1 VTTSSTGVDRAFTLA
16 ESRLARL
23 SAEVNG
29 ILVGSAP
36 LGALLQRTAEVLVR
50 HLGAA
55 FARVWTLDESERV
68 LELRASAG
76 LYTHLDGPHARVPLG
91 THKIGRIAEERAPH
105 LTNEVQSAPWVDD
118 PEWAKREGMVA
129 FAGCPM
135 IVEARL
141 VGVLALFAR
150 DELAP
155 EVLHY
160 LESVALAA
168 AQCVERKRAQAMLQ
182 ERLDQLARSNEE
194 LERFAYVA
202 SHDLQEPLR
211 MVVSYMQ
218 LLKERYHGQLDE
230 RADRYIDYA
239 VDGGKRM
246 QQLINDLLTYSRAG
260 RGERPFEPVDCNR
273 LADDVLRSL
282 RVAIGEAGA
291 RVTRGELPTVLGDA
305 SQLGQLLQNLFGNAI
320 KYRAPDREPA
330 IALEAELVD
339 DAWRFALRDNGIGI
353 EPRFLERVFIIFQRL
368 HRKEEYAGTGVGLAI
383 CRRVVERHGGRIWV
397 ESAPGRGSTFYFT
410 LPTAPKETR

>member
-1 VTTSSTGVDRAFTLA
+1 VTTSSTPVDRAFTLA

-23 SAEVNG
+23 SAEVSG
-29 ILVGSAP
+29 ILAGSEP
-36 LGALLQRTAEVLVR
+36 LGELLQRAAAALVR
-50 HLGAA
+50 HLDAA
-55 FARVWTLDESERV
+55 LVRVWTLDESERV
-68 LELRASAG
+68 LELQASAG
-76 LYTHLDGPHARVPLG
+76 RYSHLDGSHGRVPVG
-91 THKIGRIAEERAPH
+91 ARKIGRIAEERAPH
-105 LTNEVQSAPWVDD
+105 LTNDVPGDPWIED
-118 PEWAKREGMVA
+118 PAWARREGMVA
-129 FAGCPM
+129 FAGYPM
-135 IVEARL
+135 IVEERL
-141 VGVLALFAR
+141 VGVLALFAGH
-150 DELAP
+150 ELAP
-155 EVLHY
+155 EVLQY
-160 LESVALAA
+160 LESAALAA
-168 AQCVERKRAQAMLQ
+168 AQCVERKRAQATLQ

-260 RGERPFEPVDCNR
+260 RGERPFEPVDLNR
-273 LADDVLRSL
+273 LADDVLRGL
-282 RVAIGEAGA
+282 RVAIDEAGA
-291 RVTRGELPTVLGDA
+291 RVTRGELPTVVADA

-320 KYRAPDREPA
+320 KYRSPEREPVV
-330 IALEAELVD
+330 ALEAERVD
-339 DAWRFALRDNGIGI
+339 DEWRFALRDNGIGI
-353 EPRFLERVFIIFQRL
+353 DARFLERVFIIFQRL

-397 ESAPGRGSTFYFT
+397 ESEPGRGSSFFFT
-410 LPTAPKETR
+410 LPAAPREAR